1 MAFKKRSSNHETF
14 ISIQN
19 GLLNAISKNS
29 KKPMTVRLAGWFQNA
44 KTTFIDVWG
53 WEEPKT
59 SRYIAGYLPQVT
71 TYFSSR

>member
-1 MAFKKRSSNHETF
+1 MKHSFQYKT
-14 ISIQN
+14 QN

-29 KKPMTVRLAGWFQNA
+29 KKPMTVRLAWWFQNA
-44 KTTFIDVWG
+44 KTTLIDVWG
-53 WEEPKT
+53 WKEPKA